1 MKHTIAKKS
10 ILRSLTQSV
19 AGEAE
24 REASTKT
31 LLFLT
36 AQGTKVDDD
45 DMVMVIYMRMI
56 IGTMG

>member
-1 MKHTIAKKS
+1 MKHTIANKS

-36 AQGTKVDDD
+36 AQGTK
-45 DMVMVIYMRMI
+45 
-56 IGTMG
+56 G